1 MLLWLVLLEVVCTML
16 LSMAVWI
23 SVKRAV
29 IRQQTLK
36 LRCDLIIIWQQ
47 ALKLC
52 CDSIALQM
60 CVRLIGVVHIFTLLS
75 DNSCTTI

>member
-1 MLLWLVLLEVVCTML
+1 ML

-23 SVKRAV
+23 GVKRAV
-29 IRQQTLK
+29 IWQQALK
-36 LRCDLIIIWQQ
+36 LCRDFLVIWQQ

-60 CVRLIGVVHIFTLLS
+60 CARLIGVIHIFTLLS